1 MGKKKGM
8 VVWRQSAEEA
18 TLAKMP
24 RYNAYGVG
32 HGPHA
37 NRKRYDRN
45 RSKRAWRSEIENQGS
60 LKDIND

>member
-1 MGKKKGM
+1 MGKKGKT
-8 VVWRQSAEEA
+8 VAWRQSAEEA
-18 TLAKMP
+18 TLAKIP
-24 RYNAYGVG
+24 KYNAYGVG

-45 RSKRAWRSEIENQGS
+45 RSKRTWRSETENQGS